1 MAYIV
6 HARLRQG
13 CQVNGAR
20 RKHAA
25 VTTSLARGELI
36 VPPAHHSR
44 RNQPTKRAP
53 QDCVRNIR
61 IGSAKALDC
70 SARAHLQWSDRS
82 SGRVGGT
89 GCMCLVVRPE
99 QPVECG
105 TGSRQRLQRSQR
117 TSLTSEAGSEL
128 GSERG
133 RAREPR
139 KPRDCEARQH
149 PAGASAPPW
158 QQKSGRGDSVGVR
171 NERDIFL

>member
-1 MAYIV
+1 M
-6 HARLRQG
+6 
-13 CQVNGAR
+13 
-20 RKHAA
+20 
-25 VTTSLARGELI
+25 VTREYFIILF
-36 VPPAHHSR
+36 
-44 RNQPTKRAP
+44 
-53 QDCVRNIR
+53 R

-99 QPVECG
+99 QPVKCG
-105 TGSRQRLQRSQR
+105 ASSRQRFQRSQR
-117 TSLTSEAGSEL
+117 ASLPSEAGSEL

-133 RAREPR
+133 RTREPR

-158 QQKSGRGDSVGVR
+158 QQKSGRGDSVGE
-171 NERDIFL
+171 NETNAIYFMIEL